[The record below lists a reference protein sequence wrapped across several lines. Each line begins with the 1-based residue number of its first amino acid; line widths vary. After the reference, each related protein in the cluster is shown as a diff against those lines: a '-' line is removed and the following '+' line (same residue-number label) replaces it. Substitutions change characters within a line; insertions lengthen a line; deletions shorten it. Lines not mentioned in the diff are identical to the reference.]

1 MRIMNKKM
9 GWNFMN
15 LAVTAFGG
23 LGVELLYAFILEPFL
38 YGAQMRNWSAGQTI
52 LHWILTCATWGGIG
66 VWLVRTAEKNYSLDI
81 LSVREKM
88 QPWQWIAALTL
99 VIVSVI
105 IQYFDWGGFKIVI
118 EFQHLGAVMFVF
130 QYLYYVFETLLFMM
144 IIVFGQRAC
153 ELWLGHGKIPYGGI
167 LCGLTWGLGHILSKG
182 SLLVG
187 IHGLLWGILLG
198 TAYLVVNREIRKAW
212 VLLFLMFVI

>member
-52 LHWILTCATWGGIG
+52 IHWILTCATWGGIG

-99 VIVSVI
+99 VVVSVI
-105 IQYFDWGGFKIVI
+105 IQYFNWGGFKIVI

>member
-52 LHWILTCATWGGIG
+52 IHWILTCATWGGIG

-212 VLLFLMFVI
+212 VLLFLMFMI

>member
-52 LHWILTCATWGGIG
+52 IHWILTCATWGGIG

-99 VIVSVI
+99 VVVSVI

>member
-1 MRIMNKKM
+1 
-9 GWNFMN
+9 MN

-52 LHWILTCATWGGIG
+52 IHWILTCATWGGIG

-105 IQYFDWGGFKIVI
+105 IQYFDWGSFKIVI

>member
-9 GWNFMN
+9 GWNFLS

-38 YGAQMRNWSAGQTI
+38 YGAQMGNWSDGQTI
-52 LHWILTCATWGGIG
+52 VHWILTCATWGGIG
-66 VWLVRTAEKNYSLDI
+66 IWLVRTADKNYSLDI

-88 QPWQWIAALTL
+88 QPWQWMAALAL
-99 VIVSVI
+99 VAVSVI
-105 IQYFDWGGFKIVI
+105 IQYFDWGGFKIVM
-118 EFQHLGAVMFVF
+118 EFQHLGVVMFVF
-130 QYLYYVFETLLFMM
+130 QYLYYAFETLLFMM

-182 SLLVG
+182 SLQVG
-187 IHGLLWGILLG
+187 LHGLLWGILLG
-198 TAYLVVNREIRKAW
+198 AAYLVVNREIRKAW
-212 VLLFLMFVI
+212 VLLFLMFVV

>member
-9 GWNFMN
+9 GWNFLS

-38 YGAQMRNWSAGQTI
+38 YGAQMGNWSDGQTI
-52 LHWILTCATWGGIG
+52 VHWILTCATWGGIG
-66 VWLVRTAEKNYSLDI
+66 IWLVRAADKNYSLDI

-88 QPWQWIAALTL
+88 QPWQWMAALAL
-99 VIVSVI
+99 VAVSVI
-105 IQYFDWGGFKIVI
+105 IQYFDWGGFKIVM
-118 EFQHLGAVMFVF
+118 EFQHLGVVMFVF
-130 QYLYYVFETLLFMM
+130 QYLYYAFETLLFMM

-182 SLLVG
+182 SLQVG
-187 IHGLLWGILLG
+187 LHGLLWGILLG
-198 TAYLVVNREIRKAW
+198 AAYLVVNREIRKAW
-212 VLLFLMFVI
+212 VLLFLMFVV

>member
-38 YGAQMRNWSAGQTI
+38 YGAQMGNWSAGQTI
-52 LHWILTCATWGGIG
+52 IHWILTCATWGGIG
-66 VWLVRTAEKNYSLDI
+66 IWLVRTAEKNYSLDI

-99 VIVSVI
+99 VVVSVI

-212 VLLFLMFVI
+212 VLLFLMFMI

>member
-52 LHWILTCATWGGIG
+52 IHWILTCATWGGIG
-66 VWLVRTAEKNYSLDI
+66 VWLVRMAEKNYSLDI

>member
-1 MRIMNKKM
+1 MEFYESGGYRVWRTWRRTSLCVYPGALFVRRADEKLVSRADHHTLDSDLCDM
-9 GWNFMN
+9 GRHRR
-15 LAVTAFGG
+15 LARADGR
-23 LGVELLYAFILEPFL
+23 E
-38 YGAQMRNWSAGQTI
+38 
-52 LHWILTCATWGGIG
+52 
-66 VWLVRTAEKNYSLDI
+66 NYSLDI